1 MSKEKK
7 AGLLHASERDGV
19 QYRRATWLQLI
30 LGNANNGCGI
40 CFYLLM
46 MFASYVGT
54 QGYGMASAL
63 VGGVLMVARVFDGF
77 TDAIVAA
84 IFERFPQKHG
94 KIRIFLVVGW
104 VLEALAVLFLFGW
117 GSGKFSGVAGVVV
130 FIVMYVLYIIGYTLN
145 GISGAMVGIV
155 ITNDPTQRPM
165 NGLISTLYSY
175 LTPMIFNTILAF
187 FVLPKF
193 DNQYNLPM
201 LKVSCYMYVAFAGAM
216 VLLACIGLRKV
227 DVEETFKGID
237 TGKKE
242 KVKLRDMF
250 AVLKSNRPAQMY
262 ILTCASDKFAQQVAS
277 QSVIATLLNGVL
289 IGSYTVPTLV
299 GNFSLIV
306 GIAFA
311 FLGGVYIAKNGSKKA
326 TIVWSWAAIILTVI
340 NLIFFIILGVDGMKS
355 LGKMGIP
362 VIIYAAIMMGTNAV
376 KMVLTTTASSMRA
389 DVVDYELQSSGN
401 YLPAII
407 GGVYSFIDKLIT
419 SVCSFVAGLAI
430 TAIGYVHTVPQMGD
444 PATTKV
450 FVASMCLSLGLPLI
464 GWAINLI
471 AMKFYSLDRETM
483 IQVQK
488 DIADKKEAVKAEAK
502 AEAEDSL

>member
-145 GISGAMVGIV
+145 GISGATVGIV

-237 TGKKE
+237 TGKRK
-242 KVKLRDMF
+242 R
-250 AVLKSNRPAQMY
+250 
-262 ILTCASDKFAQQVAS
+262 
-277 QSVIATLLNGVL
+277 LN
-289 IGSYTVPTLV
+289 
-299 GNFSLIV
+299 
-306 GIAFA
+306 
-311 FLGGVYIAKNGSKKA
+311 
-326 TIVWSWAAIILTVI
+326 
-340 NLIFFIILGVDGMKS
+340 
-355 LGKMGIP
+355 
-362 VIIYAAIMMGTNAV
+362 
-376 KMVLTTTASSMRA
+376 
-389 DVVDYELQSSGN
+389 
-401 YLPAII
+401 
-407 GGVYSFIDKLIT
+407 
-419 SVCSFVAGLAI
+419 
-430 TAIGYVHTVPQMGD
+430 
-444 PATTKV
+444 
-450 FVASMCLSLGLPLI
+450 
-464 GWAINLI
+464 
-471 AMKFYSLDRETM
+471 
-483 IQVQK
+483 
-488 DIADKKEAVKAEAK
+488 
-502 AEAEDSL
+502 